1 MIRPATVSDIP
12 ALLAMGAKFSE
23 KARLIESVGYDEESM
38 AKTFAWMVEDEN
50 CTVFIGET
58 GAIGGMKSPHPF
70 NHAHWIAQELFWWS
84 EGREGLRLLDAFEAW
99 AAETCATVRMITLE
113 AVNPERMGRLY
124 HRRGYAPL
132 EHGFIK
138 RL

>member
-12 ALLAMGAKFSE
+12 RLLEMGSKFAD
-23 KARLIESVGYDEESM
+23 KARLIEHVGYDPESM
-38 AKTFAWMVEDEN
+38 EKTFAYLIGDGN
-50 CTVFIGET
+50 CCVLVGES

-99 AAETCATVRMITLE
+99 AGEQCATVRMITLE

-124 HRRGYAPL
+124 QRRGYAPL
-132 EHGFIK
+132 EHGYIK